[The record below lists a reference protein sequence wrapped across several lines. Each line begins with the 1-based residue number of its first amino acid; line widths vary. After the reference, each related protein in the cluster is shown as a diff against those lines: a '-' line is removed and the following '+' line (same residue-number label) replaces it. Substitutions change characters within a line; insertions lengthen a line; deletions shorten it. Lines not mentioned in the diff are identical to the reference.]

1 MRPFSAV
8 ESPFIAAEGAGWL
21 VVFKPAGM
29 DSVPAGGNSSGTVA
43 EWIRLNAMPEAAA
56 PELKG
61 SRMER
66 EMGMMSRL
74 DRDTSGLILCARTPE
89 TFRAFT
95 LYQSQG
101 LLAKRYRLTCTW
113 SGLPMEGSR
122 PALYEIHGES
132 GLPAAGMRIES
143 FFRSFGERARKVA
156 CVHPDSVSGFKGRL
170 SGGTY
175 VTELLAVLPAGDR
188 KGSPQAVILDAGI
201 RRGFRHQI
209 RAHMSWAGWPI
220 DGDELYGGR
229 PSSRLQLES
238 CGISF
243 PDESGHI
250 IEIELYGK
258 VA

>member
-1 MRPFSAV
+1 MYPFAAV
-8 ESPFIAAEGAGWL
+8 ENPFIAAEGAGWL

-29 DSVPAGGNSSGTVA
+29 DSVSAGGNGSGTLA
-43 EWIRLNAMPEAAA
+43 EWIRLAAMPEPSA
-56 PELKG
+56 PELIG
-61 SRMER
+61 SRIDR

-89 TFRAFT
+89 AFTAFT
-95 LYQSQG
+95 LYQSRG
-101 LLAKRYRLTCTW
+101 LLAKRYRLACTW
-113 SGLPMEGSR
+113 SGKPMEGSR
-122 PALYEIHGES
+122 PALHEIHGES
-132 GLPAAGMRIES
+132 ALPAAGMRIES

-156 CVHPDSVSGFKGRL
+156 CVHPDFVSQFRGKL

-175 VTELLAVLPAGDR
+175 VTEILAVLPAGDSR
-188 KGSPQAVILDAGI
+188 STPRTVTLDVGI

-220 DGDELYGGR
+220 DGDGLYGGK

-250 IEIELYGK
+250 NEIELYGK
-258 VA
+258 IE